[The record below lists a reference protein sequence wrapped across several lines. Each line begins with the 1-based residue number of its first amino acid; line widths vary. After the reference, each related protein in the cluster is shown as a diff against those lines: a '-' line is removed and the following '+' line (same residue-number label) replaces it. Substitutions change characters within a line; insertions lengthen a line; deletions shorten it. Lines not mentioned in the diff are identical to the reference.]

1 MSIDRF
7 LSISSLIIAII
18 SIIFNIGYYTGA
30 YTNKIDSLENEFNQS
45 ENYYKEMNKKVS
57 ILWHDFT
64 KNDKKIVRYYDL
76 ANTKNVPLSKQSKAI
91 ELIKTIEPNLGIEYL
106 IKNQGFNQSEA
117 HSIFESSSPK
127 TNHRKDK

>member
-91 ELIKTIEPNLGIEYL
+91 ELIKTIEPN
-106 IKNQGFNQSEA
+106 
-117 HSIFESSSPK
+117 
-127 TNHRKDK
+127 